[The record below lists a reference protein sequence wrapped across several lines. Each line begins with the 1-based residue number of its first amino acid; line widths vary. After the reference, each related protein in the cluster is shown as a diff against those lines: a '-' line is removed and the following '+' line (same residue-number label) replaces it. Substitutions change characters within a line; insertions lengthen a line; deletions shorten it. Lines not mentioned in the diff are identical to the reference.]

1 MRAPASTC
9 RLSEA
14 YRHAVASDADSESDK
29 QGASDGQREEVRGP
43 PQRTVAND
51 DGFAGSGA
59 SAGAA
64 ASGSAAANG
73 ETAPGD
79 GNGAS
84 GGAVAEDPDLDFF
97 VVGVGASAGGLE
109 ALAALVRNIPP
120 DTMSFVVIQHLS
132 PNRESMLAELL
143 ARQSNIRVETAADG
157 MRVERNRIYVI
168 PPNANLSV
176 SRGVLH
182 LHKLESGRGPRLPVD
197 HFFRSLAEDQ
207 GVRAIG
213 VVLSGTGTD
222 GTLGLQAIKAAGGV
236 TFVQDP
242 SSARYDGMP
251 SSALESGSADFCL
264 EPKAIAEE
272 LLRVSEHPYLARE
285 RQQGTDGLREQL
297 GRVFALLRT
306 ASRHDLSQY
315 KTSTIERRIERRMAL
330 VHVEKLEDYLTLL
343 ASNREELALLYK
355 DLLIGVTSFFRD
367 GEPFETL
374 KARALPRIVEG
385 LGPGAPV
392 RVWVPGCSTGEEAY
406 SLAIILLELLGERAR
421 DHRVQIFGTDVDP
434 SAIERA
440 RRGVFP
446 PNIALDVSPERL
458 SRFFAKHDGNY
469 QVSRRVRD
477 VVVFSTHNVIR
488 DAPFSRL
495 DLVSCRNLLIYL
507 QAPLQKRVLRVLHYA
522 LNPSGF
528 LLLGTSETVGDSAD
542 LFSLVDRKSKLF
554 LKKHVAFAAAPPEPG
569 FPGALS
575 SSSSATPF
583 QPPTVRPAVNLTA
596 LADRKILELFGPPG
610 VVINENLE
618 ILQFRGRTGPYL
630 EPAPGAA
637 TLQILRLAR
646 PELNLELHRT
656 IHRAIGED
664 KRVSGQVR
672 VGAVDKPAIVTIDV
686 LPIVEPE
693 SKTRCF
699 LVLFQE
705 SQVREHRALA
715 APPPEDEG
723 RVQEL
728 TRELL
733 MTKEYLQ
740 STIEELESTNEEHK
754 SANEELQSANE
765 ELQSTNEE
773 LETSKEEL
781 QSSNEELTTVN
792 DELQTRMQEL
802 STSNDDLHNLLTG
815 VDSAVVIAG
824 NDLRIRRFTVA
835 AEKVLNLV
843 ASDLGRRIGFLNPFF
858 RNRNL
863 DEIAAEVMAK
873 VTPHEEELQSADG
886 RWFSLR
892 IAPYLTLERA
902 VMGAVVVLADVDTR
916 RRAAELLESVNG
928 YADRFLRPIQNPL
941 LILDGT
947 CRVVWAN
954 EPWLATF
961 QVVREEVVGL
971 PLEAL
976 AGRRWADPTLRAR
989 IVKTLATGESFRNL
1003 RVQGAFVGPREG
1015 DLGVSGSRIP
1025 ALGEHEQLLLLS
1037 VEVPRPP
1044 GPEAA

>member
-1 MRAPASTC
+1 
-9 RLSEA
+9 
-14 YRHAVASDADSESDK
+14 VGSDADSESDK
-29 QGASDGQREEVRGP
+29 QGASDKQREVRSS
-43 PQRTVAND
+43 PQRPVAND
-51 DGFAGSGA
+51 DGIAGDAARVGDAASAHDGASAGDGASGGTAPSGGNGA
-59 SAGAA
+59 SAGAL
-64 ASGSAAANG
+64 
-73 ETAPGD
+73 
-79 GNGAS
+79 
-84 GGAVAEDPDLDFF
+84 AEEPDLDFF

-143 ARQSNIRVETAADG
+143 ARQSDLQVATAADG
-157 MRVERNRIYVI
+157 MRVERNHIYVI
-168 PPNANLSV
+168 PPNANLSL
-176 SRGVLH
+176 SRGILRV
-182 LHKLESGRGPRLPVD
+182 HKPEAGRGPRLPVD

-207 GVRAIG
+207 GTRSIG

-264 EPKAIAEE
+264 EPKAIAQE
-272 LLRVSEHPYLARE
+272 LLRVSERPYLARE
-285 RQQGTDGLREQL
+285 RQEGSDGLREQL
-297 GRVFALLRT
+297 GRVFALLRS

-343 ASNREELALLYK
+343 SSNREELALLYK

-367 GEPFETL
+367 GEPFEAL
-374 KARALPRIVEG
+374 KTRALPRIIEG
-385 LGPGAPV
+385 LAPGAPV
-392 RVWVPGCSTGEEAY
+392 RVWAPACSTGEEAY
-406 SLAIILLELLGERAR
+406 SLAIILLEFLGDRVR
-421 DHRVQIFGTDVDP
+421 DHRLQVFGTDVDP
-434 SAIERA
+434 AAIERA
-440 RRGVFP
+440 RRGIFP
-446 PNIALDVSPERL
+446 QNIALDVSPERL
-458 SRFFAKHDGNY
+458 SRFFTKRDGNY
-469 QVSRRVRD
+469 QVSRLVRD
-477 VVVFSTHNVIR
+477 LVVFSTHNVIR

-507 QAPLQKRVLRVLHYA
+507 QPPLQKRVLRVLHYA

-528 LLLGTSETVGDSAD
+528 LLLGTSETVGDSAE
-542 LFSLVDRKSKLF
+542 LFSLIDRKSKLF
-554 LKKHVAFAAAPPEPG
+554 MKKHVTLAAAPPEVG
-569 FPGALS
+569 FAGTPS
-575 SSSSATPF
+575 SLAAAV
-583 QPPTVRPAVNLTA
+583 QAPTVRPASNLTA
-596 LADRKILELFGPPG
+596 LADRKVLEHFGPPG

-630 EPAPGAA
+630 EPAPGVA
-637 TLQILRLAR
+637 TLHILRLAR

-656 IHRAIGED
+656 IHRAIAED
-664 KRVSGQVR
+664 KHVTGQVR
-672 VGAVDKPAIVTIDV
+672 VGAEKQIVVTIDV

-705 SQVREHRALA
+705 SQVPDPLARATEL
-715 APPPEDEG
+715 PEEDG

-733 MTKEYLQ
+733 IAKEYLQ

-781 QSSNEELTTVN
+781 QSTNEELTTVN

-802 STSNDDLHNLLTG
+802 SVTNDDLHNLLTG

-824 NDLRIRRFTVA
+824 IDLRIRRFTIA
-835 AEKVLNLV
+835 AEKLLNLIP
-843 ASDLGRRIGFLNPFF
+843 SDVGRRIGFIDPFF
-858 RNRNL
+858 KGKNL
-863 DEIAAEVMAK
+863 DELATEVMAR
-873 VTPHEEELQSADG
+873 VTTAEEEVQTASG
-886 RWFSLR
+886 KWFYLR
-892 IAPYLTLERA
+892 VAPYLTLDRA
-902 VMGAVVVLADVDTR
+902 VMGAVLVLTDVDAR
-916 RRAAELLESVNG
+916 KRAAELLQSVHG
-928 YADRFLRPIQNPL
+928 YADRFLRPIQHPL
-941 LILDGT
+941 LILDAK

-954 EPWLATF
+954 EPWLTTF
-961 QVVREEVVGL
+961 QVVREEVIGL
-971 PLEAL
+971 PLDAL
-976 AGRRWADPTLRAR
+976 AGRRWADAKLRQH
-989 IVKTLATGESFRNL
+989 VLDTLAKGEPFRNL
-1003 RVQGAFVGPREG
+1003 VMKGVFDG
-1015 DLGVSGSRIP
+1015 LGERQITVSGSLIP
-1025 ALGEHEQLLLLS
+1025 ALGEHDQLLLLS
-1037 VEVPRPP
+1037 VEDPRRL
-1044 GPEAA
+1044 GPEVA